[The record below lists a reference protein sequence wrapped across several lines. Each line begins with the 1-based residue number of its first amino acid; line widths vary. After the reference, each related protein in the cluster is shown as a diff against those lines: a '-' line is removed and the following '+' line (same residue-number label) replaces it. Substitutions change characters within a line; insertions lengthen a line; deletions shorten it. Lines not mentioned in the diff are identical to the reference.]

1 MPQGQ
6 ENRPGRLCLKQ
17 AGIFFDL
24 FSPFWYEDAPLTRP
38 GTGTGM
44 NLDAVFNR
52 LRGIFFTVK
61 KAKLSNE
68 KAKKETKD
76 AVDFY
81 DWFDFLEFKIKP
93 KDKKSLP
100 NGSGK

>member
-1 MPQGQ
+1 M
-6 ENRPGRLCLKQ
+6 
-17 AGIFFDL
+17 
-24 FSPFWYEDAPLTRP
+24 
-38 GTGTGM
+38 
-44 NLDAVFNR
+44 
-52 LRGIFFTVK
+52 K

-81 DWFDFLEFKIKP
+81 DWFDSLEFKIKL